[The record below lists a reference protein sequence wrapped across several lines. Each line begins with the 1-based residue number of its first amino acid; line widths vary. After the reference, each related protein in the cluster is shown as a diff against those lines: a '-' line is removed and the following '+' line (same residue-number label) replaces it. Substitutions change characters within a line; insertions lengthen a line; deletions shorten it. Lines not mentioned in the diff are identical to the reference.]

1 MILVIWLALIDVI
14 YSWVA
19 PFFFHKIAFFF
30 LSQWGSFTKIF
41 KDCWLSLFLK
51 LVLICSCF
59 MVRKSS
65 SLARTLSRFSVN
77 LITRQPAVTVLCM
90 SLWYKKVLTVLFY
103 FIISFLIFRMDDT
116 IPKENLGIIVKY
128 KVKVRV
134 IVAYGGWERQSC
146 FFLAEGEWGGEGVWK
161 RVK

>member
-1 MILVIWLALIDVI
+1 
-14 YSWVA
+14 
-19 PFFFHKIAFFF
+19 
-30 LSQWGSFTKIF
+30 
-41 KDCWLSLFLK
+41 
-51 LVLICSCF
+51 

-65 SLARTLSRFSVN
+65 SLVRTLSRFSVN
-77 LITRQPAVTVLCM
+77 LITRQPAVTFLCV

-134 IVAYGGWERQSC
+134 IVAYGG
-146 FFLAEGEWGGEGVWK
+146 
-161 RVK
+161 

>member
-1 MILVIWLALIDVI
+1 
-14 YSWVA
+14 
-19 PFFFHKIAFFF
+19 
-30 LSQWGSFTKIF
+30 
-41 KDCWLSLFLK
+41 
-51 LVLICSCF
+51 

-77 LITRQPAVTVLCM
+77 LITRQPA
-90 SLWYKKVLTVLFY
+90 SLFSREFVILKGLTVIFY

-134 IVAYGGWERQSC
+134 IVAYGG
-146 FFLAEGEWGGEGVWK
+146 
-161 RVK
+161 

>member
-1 MILVIWLALIDVI
+1 
-14 YSWVA
+14 
-19 PFFFHKIAFFF
+19 
-30 LSQWGSFTKIF
+30 
-41 KDCWLSLFLK
+41 
-51 LVLICSCF
+51 

-77 LITRQPAVTVLCM
+77 LITRQPAVTVLCV
-90 SLWYKKVLTVLFY
+90 SLWYKKVLIVLFY

-134 IVAYGGWERQSC
+134 IVAYGG
-146 FFLAEGEWGGEGVWK
+146 
-161 RVK
+161 